1 MRGGPQFSLWWP
13 FGFRSSLSYYRD
25 LLVVHRKEACEA
37 ANGSEEKGAE
47 KGAARAI
54 ELCVYFS
61 RPLTFVL
68 QGGLTKLEP
77 DENDG
82 EHARIGKNAMLS
94 LCTVPSRNL
103 ICPGKLLRHRP
114 ALATRTWASP
124 QHPRNLTSV
133 RIFLRQMHP

>member
-1 MRGGPQFSLWWP
+1 MFGLTLTYLSRSQPRSAGRG
-13 FGFRSSLSYYRD
+13 
-25 LLVVHRKEACEA
+25 
-37 ANGSEEKGAE
+37 E

-54 ELCVYFS
+54 ELCVYFG

-103 ICPGKLLRHRP
+103 ICPGKPLRH
-114 ALATRTWASP
+114 
-124 QHPRNLTSV
+124 
-133 RIFLRQMHP
+133 